1 MALRIERLIA
11 RQVWATAF
19 KNRAFFGVLMGIG
32 FLLVYAAVTGWV
44 SFRQQNAMGRQ
55 YQQQARQEWLN
66 NPDKHPHRM
75 AHYGHFAFRPKAP
88 LSVFDFGMESFLGN
102 TVFLEAH
109 KQNSVN
115 FSEAGFSTGLLR
127 FGEISLSMVLQL
139 LLPLLLFFV
148 GFGTV
153 ASDRETGTLK
163 LLLSQ
168 GVSWQQLLVGK
179 SLGLIAVMLILYGP
193 VMLATGLLWFGLL
206 WFGLQ
211 GGAVNA
217 DQTLRLLLLLGS
229 YFLYLSLFCVIAV
242 LVSARCRTAKTA
254 LVSLIGLWLMLTLV
268 LPRASQALGS
278 YLYPAPSKAKFLADI
293 QADVLK
299 EGDSHNPNDPH
310 YKELKDSLLTAY
322 GVDSVQKLPFNYSG
336 FVMAEGEKISAQLYN
351 DHFQRLLAIYD
362 QQNRFSKTLAFVNP
376 YLAIRNLSMALSG
389 TDFASYVDF
398 QQQAEQY
405 RYDMAQ
411 KLNELQ
417 IELISNQKPGPT
429 DKPHQIGKNHWQE
442 IPDFTYQSPGV
453 ASVFRHETISLL
465 AFIFW
470 SGLLWV
476 VAWRLTKTLTAL

>member
-1 MALRIERLIA
+1 MLRTQRLIA

-19 KNRAFFGVLMGIG
+19 KNRAVFGLLIGIG
-32 FLLVYAAVTGWV
+32 LLLAYAAVTGWV
-44 SFRQQNAMGRQ
+44 SFRQQNETGRR
-55 YQQQARQEWLN
+55 YQQQARQDWLS

-88 LSVFDFGMESFLGN
+88 LSMFDFGMESFLGN
-102 TVFLEAH
+102 TIFLEAH

-127 FGEISLSMVLQL
+127 FGEISMAMVLQL

-153 ASDRETGTLK
+153 ATDRETGTLK

-168 GVSWQQLLVGK
+168 GVSWQRLLVGK
-179 SLGLIAVMLILYGP
+179 SLGLLAVMLSLYGP
-193 VMLATGLLWFGLL
+193 AMVVTGLLWFGLQS
-206 WFGLQ
+206 GQ
-211 GGAVNA
+211 VSA
-217 DQTLRLLLLLGS
+217 DQTIRLLLLMVA
-229 YFLYLSLFCVIAV
+229 YFLYLNLFCVIAV
-242 LVSARCRTAKTA
+242 LVSARSKTAKTA

-299 EGDSHNPNDPH
+299 EGDSHNPGDPH
-310 YKELKDSLLTAY
+310 YKGLRDSLLTAY

-336 FVMAEGEKISAQLYN
+336 FVMTEGERISARLYN
-351 DHFQRLLAIYD
+351 DHFGRLLTIYN
-362 QQNRFSKTLAFVNP
+362 QQNRFSKAMAIVNP
-376 YLAIRNLSMALSG
+376 YLAVRNLSMALSG

-398 QQQAEQY
+398 QRQAEQY

-411 KLNELQ
+411 KLNGLQ
-417 IELISNQKPGPT
+417 IELISNKKPGPT
-429 DKPHQIGKNHWQE
+429 DKPYQIDRHHWEE
-442 IPDFTYQSPGV
+442 IPDFTYLSPGV
-453 ASVFRHETISLL
+453 ARVFEHEAISLL
-465 AFIFW
+465 AFAFW
-470 SGLLWV
+470 AGLLGLI
-476 VAWRLTKTLTAL
+476 AWRFTKTLTAI